1 MFLTLGLEAISKELV
16 ELDNSVFII
25 VQLTML
31 YGNRTA

>member
-31 YGNRTA
+31 YGNLTA